1 MPRISKQEQADQQR
15 REDRLRDELREYEPY
30 RQYLPLAKDLQ
41 DSVRAL
47 IEAKYPAD
55 GSVPDPETFQYDF
68 EDVDDIVF
76 ARARERLIQ
85 EDMEPYIGMF
95 IRIIRELRDK
105 SKASMEQDHRAELY
119 KRVLSQIEHEEGA
132 DIMEEVRQ
140 KIETNPEI
148 AVDARDSARREIGA
162 RAMGVIS
169 DEISEKEQELV
180 NATAERQRE
189 LDMLDVKFAFDKEL
203 DLASASVKK
212 LIEVGDKLLLHCETK
227 KGEKKT
233 LVFVWTKDANDGLG
247 WVCETPEQERLHY
260 RKGNGDMP
268 SISKLSD
275 RFVSVGVV
283 NRDLRNGRDVV
294 QLDKLVVG
302 LQPVIMPSGG
312 KEHRIQYR
320 DNSYY
325 SSYDPITI
333 VGTDFQTKDLVFTR
347 EKSDK

>member
-1 MPRISKQEQADQQR
+1 MPRISKQEQVDQQR
-15 REDRLRDELREYEPY
+15 REDRLRDELREYEQY
-30 RQYLPLAKDLQ
+30 RSYLWLAKEIHDRVRDLI
-41 DSVRAL
+41 R
-47 IEAKYPAD
+47 AKYPDD
-55 GSVPDPETFQYDF
+55 GSAPDPETFKYEF
-68 EDVDDIVF
+68 GDVDDIAIAEVQ
-76 ARARERLIQ
+76 ERLI
-85 EDMEPYIGMF
+85 EEGMEPYIDLF
-95 IRIIRELRDK
+95 VDVINELREE
-105 SKASMEQDHRAELY
+105 SRANKEKRLQSEIY
-119 KRVLSQIEHEEGA
+119 KRVLVEVEHHEGA
-132 DIMEEVRQ
+132 DIMDEVRQ
-140 KIETNPEI
+140 KIETNPDE
-148 AVDARDSARREIGA
+148 ALKARDSARREIGA

-169 DEISEKEQELV
+169 NQISDREQEVV
-180 NATAERQRE
+180 NAEAERQLE
-189 LDMLDVKFAFDKEL
+189 LNLLDVKFAFDKEL

-260 RKGNGDMP
+260 RKGNGDML

-347 EKSDK
+347 ERPEK